1 MRLPS
6 LRFTGSAVQRWVILG
21 LAYVPLLFNDPGRL
35 AADTKAYLYLDP
47 GRLLERATSMW
58 QPEVAMG
65 TVTHQNIGYLW
76 PMGPYFWLADVLG
89 MPDWLAQ
96 RLWLG
101 TVLAAAGLGVTW
113 LLRTL
118 GSVSYTHL
126 TLPTILL
133 V

>member
-76 PMGPYFWLADVLG
+76 PMGP
-89 MPDWLAQ
+89 
-96 RLWLG
+96 
-101 TVLAAAGLGVTW
+101 
-113 LLRTL
+113 
-118 GSVSYTHL
+118 
-126 TLPTILL
+126 
-133 V
+133 

>member
-1 MRLPS
+1 MTLPS

-47 GRLLERATSMW
+47 GRLMEQATSMW

-76 PMGPYFWLADVLG
+76 PMGPYFWLADVVG

-101 TVLAAAGLGVTW
+101 TVLAAAGLGVSW
-113 LLRTL
+113 LLRTSA
-118 GSVSYTHL
+118 GVSTGRA
-126 TLPTILL
+126 TGRR
-133 V
+133 

>member
-1 MRLPS
+1 MSLPS
-6 LRFTGSAVQRWVILG
+6 LRFTGSAVQRWIILG

-47 GRLLERATSMW
+47 GRLMERATSMW

-76 PMGPYFWLADVLG
+76 PMGPYFWLADALG

-101 TVLAAAGLGVTW
+101 TVLALS
-113 LLRTL
+113 LI
-118 GSVSYTHL
+118 H
-126 TLPTILL
+126 I
-133 V
+133 

>member
-1 MRLPS
+1 M
-6 LRFTGSAVQRWVILG
+6 
-21 LAYVPLLFNDPGRL
+21 AYVPLLFNDPGRL

-118 GSVSYTHL
+118 GWGVDRQGSRLRMNGLGAASWWRRWPTCSVRTS
-126 TLPTILL
+126 
-133 V
+133 

>member
-6 LRFTGSAVQRWVILG
+6 LRLSGSAIQRWVILG

-65 TVTHQNIGYLW
+65 PVPPPNTSPLE
-76 PMGPYFWLADVLG
+76 
-89 MPDWLAQ
+89 
-96 RLWLG
+96 
-101 TVLAAAGLGVTW
+101 
-113 LLRTL
+113 LLSRDE
-118 GSVSYTHL
+118 GSVHFIIA
-126 TLPTILL
+126 IL
-133 V
+133 